1 MNEGGV
7 FEALKTRYNSPEYC
21 LLPQVRNSTGYSSKV
36 RTADAIAMS
45 LWPSRGLTLTGF
57 EAIWY
62 LNREIERR
70 IRESDPKR
78 G

>member
-57 EAIWY
+57 KAIWY
-62 LNREIERR
+62 LNREIQ
-70 IRESDPKR
+70 KR
-78 G
+78 SKVATDKA